1 MPWPCAGPART
12 KGGNKNHASDDHR
25 YIPAPRRAAHRRADR
40 DTTKIFAPH
49 AHRVAAALGVG
60 ERLHHGSRGLAE
72 QCASLD
78 RPGRRNLVRRRR
90 GGSRQ
95 RASLR
100 VGIFNIHGGR
110 GQDKNRDLART
121 AECLRGLDLVG
132 MNEVLGPKLWWQT
145 DQCQQL
151 GELLGVSW
159 LFAPTDIV
167 LWDGSFGN
175 GLLCRL
181 PVSAWQRIPLPRAG
195 AHTYRNAVFSTI
207 DVGAHTVRVLLTHLD
222 SRDAERRHEQMRMVG
237 ELFLSLAPPAILMG
251 DMNTFPGDPQL
262 DLLLARPGV
271 VDAVAAGMAEPP
283 LRRMDWIL
291 TAACARSRPACEDH
305 GASDIHSI
313 GLSWKSSIDALHPP
327 RRRCFRADRACGRLS
342 WLLDLPR
349 VAVYPRTALKGR
361 GNRAH

>member
-1 MPWPCAGPART
+1 MPATITDTFRRHDGQRT
-12 KGGNKNHASDDHR
+12 GV
-25 YIPAPRRAAHRRADR
+25 PTETPRKSWRRMRAAWRLRWAWGAALTMAAVVWLSNVRVSTGPDAG
-40 DTTKIFAPH
+40 TSFAG
-49 AHRVAAALGVG
+49 AAAVPAM
-60 ERLHHGSRGLAE
+60 RT
-72 QCASLD
+72 
-78 RPGRRNLVRRRR
+78 
-90 GGSRQ
+90 
-95 RASLR
+95 SLR

-159 LFAPTDIV
+159 LFAPTESRW
-167 LWDGSFGN
+167 WDGSFGN

-291 TAACARSRPACEDH
+291 TRGLRTIAAGCEDH
-305 GASDIHSI
+305 GASD
-313 GLSWKSSIDALHPP
+313 HPLYW
-327 RRRCFRADRACGRLS
+327 AELEIVD
-342 WLLDLPR
+342 
-349 VAVYPRTALKGR
+349 
-361 GNRAH
+361 